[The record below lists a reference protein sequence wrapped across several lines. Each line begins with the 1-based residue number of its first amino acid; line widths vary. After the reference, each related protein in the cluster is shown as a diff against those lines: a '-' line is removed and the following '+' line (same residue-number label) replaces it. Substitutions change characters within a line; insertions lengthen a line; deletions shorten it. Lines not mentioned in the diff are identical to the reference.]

1 MATTTLA
8 PRAAPSAR
16 YPPPPETFPAA
27 FRRRCR
33 ETADRVALREKRYGI
48 WREHTWAEYYE
59 RARAF
64 GLGLVALGLRPGDR
78 VAIHSEDR
86 PEYLFAELGAI
97 CVGGSVLG
105 IYPTSPPAEVE
116 YLLAHSEARVL
127 VAEDQEQV
135 DKALAVADRCPALE
149 RIVVVDPKGLRAY
162 RNRRLIPCA
171 ELERLG
177 RELAA
182 EEPERFERLI
192 DERTFDEIPMLVY
205 TSGTTG
211 PPKGAMLSGANLAYA
226 VSVASQVWNA
236 TPDDRL
242 LSYLPLCHV
251 AEKLFSIH
259 IPIGTGAS
267 ANFAESVDTVP
278 QNLREVK
285 PTIFLGVPRIWEKMA
300 AGIAIRMRDADPVK
314 RLNFRIWLAVGRRLA
329 AVWLANRGRYPFPW
343 NLVYLL
349 GWLSLYGPLQEKLGL
364 SRCHTP
370 VSGAAPIAP
379 DVLRFFHA
387 IGIHIRE
394 AWGMTENAATG
405 IITPADDVRIGTVGV
420 PTMGAEVRIAGDGE
434 ILFRSPCVFAGY
446 FKDPEATRRAIDED
460 GWLHTGDVGVM
471 DEPGHVHITDRKK
484 DLIITS
490 GGKNVAPSEI
500 ENRLKASPYIREACV
515 IGDRRP
521 YLVAL
526 IGVERDT
533 VADWATR
540 RRIAFTTYRDLT
552 EKQEVVELIADEVR
566 RVDRDLSMPEQVKK
580 FRLLPKELDHEG
592 GELTATQK
600 VKRANLAERFRDLID
615 DMYGARA

>member
-1 MATTTLA
+1 MVTAVE
-8 PRAAPSAR
+8 PRAATGPR
-16 YPPPPETFPAA
+16 YAPPPETFPAA

-33 ETADRVALREKRYGI
+33 ESADGVALREKRFGV
-48 WREHTWAEYYE
+48 WREHTWADYYDQ
-59 RARAF
+59 ARAF
-64 GLGLVALGLRPGDR
+64 GLGLVALGLQAGDR
-78 VAIHSEDR
+78 VAVHSEDR
-86 PEYLFAELGAI
+86 PEWLFAEIGAI
-97 CVGGSVLG
+97 CVGASSLG
-105 IYPTSPPAEVE
+105 IYPTSPATEVE
-116 YLLAHSEARVL
+116 YLLAHSEARFL

-149 RIVVVDPKGLRAY
+149 RIIYIDPKGLRGY
-162 RNRRLIPCA
+162 RDPRLLPYP
-171 ELERLG
+171 EVERLG
-177 RELAA
+177 RELAD
-182 EEPERFERLI
+182 EDPGRFERSI
-192 DERTFDEIPMLVY
+192 DERGLGEIPMLVY

-211 PPKGAMLSGANLAYA
+211 PPKGAMLSGASLAHA
-226 VSVASQVWNA
+226 VAIAAQTWNA
-236 TPDDRL
+236 TRGDRI

-259 IPIGTGAS
+259 IPIATGAS

-300 AGIAIRMRDADPVK
+300 ASVAIRARDADPLK
-314 RLNFRIWLAVGRRLA
+314 RATFRVWLAVGRRLA
-329 AVWLANRGRYPFPW
+329 GEWIKARGRYPFPW
-343 NLVYLL
+343 NAVYLI
-349 GWLSLYGPLQEKLGL
+349 GWLFFYGPLQEKLGL

-370 VSGAAPIAP
+370 VSGAAPISGE
-379 DVLRFFHA
+379 VLRFFHS

-405 IITPADDVRIGTVGV
+405 VITPADDVRIGSVGI
-420 PTMGAEVRIAGDGE
+420 PTMGAEVRIADDGE
-434 ILFRSPCVFAGY
+434 ILFRSPCVFDGY
-446 FKDPEATRRAIDED
+446 YKDPEASRRTIDGD
-460 GWLHTGDVGVM
+460 GWLHTGDVGFI

-580 FRLLPKELDHEG
+580 FRLLPKELDHED

>member
-1 MATTTLA
+1 MATALET
-8 PRAAPSAR
+8 RAAPAPR
-16 YPPPPETFPAA
+16 YAPPSETFPAA

-33 ETADRVALREKRYGI
+33 ESASAIALREKRFGV
-48 WREHTWAEYYE
+48 WHEHTWADYYD

-64 GLGLVALGLRPGDR
+64 GLGLVALGLEPGDR

-86 PEYLFAELGAI
+86 PEWLFAEIGAI
-97 CVGGSVLG
+97 CVGASSLG
-105 IYPTSPPAEVE
+105 IYPTSPAAEVE
-116 YLLAHSEARVL
+116 YLLAHSEARFL

-135 DKALAVADRCPALE
+135 DKALAVADRCSTLE
-149 RIVVVDPKGLRAY
+149 RIICIDTKGLRGY
-162 RNRRLIPCA
+162 RDRRLLPFD
-171 ELERLG
+171 EVERLG

-182 EEPERFERLI
+182 EDSARFERLI
-192 DERTFDEIPMLVY
+192 DERGLDEIPMLVY

-211 PPKGAMLSGANLAYA
+211 PPKGAMLSGATLAHA
-226 VSVASQVWNA
+226 VAIAAQTWAA
-236 TPDDRL
+236 TTEDRI

-259 IPIGTGAS
+259 IPIATGAS
-267 ANFAESVDTVP
+267 ANFAESVDTIP

-300 AGIAIRMRDADPVK
+300 AGVAIRASDADPLK
-314 RLNFRIWLAVGRRLA
+314 RLTFRIWLAVGRRLA
-329 AVWLANRGRYPFPW
+329 DEWIKARGRYPFPW
-343 NLVYLL
+343 NVVYLL
-349 GWLSLYGPLQEKLGL
+349 GWLSFYGPLQEKLGL

-379 DVLRFFHA
+379 EVLRYFHS

-405 IITPADDVRIGTVGV
+405 IITPPDDVRVGSVGT
-420 PTMGAEVRIAGDGE
+420 PTMGAEVRIAEDGE
-434 ILFRSPCVFAGY
+434 ILFRSPCVFDGY
-446 FKDPEATRRAIDED
+446 YKDPEASRRTVDEE
-460 GWLHTGDVGVM
+460 GWLHTGDVGLI
-471 DEPGHVHITDRKK
+471 DEQGHVRITDRKK

-490 GGKNVAPSEI
+490 GGKNVAPSEV
-500 ENRLKASPYIREACV
+500 ENKIKASPYIREACV

-526 IGVERDT
+526 IGLERDT
-533 VADWATR
+533 VADWAMR

-552 EKQEVVELIADEVR
+552 AKQEVVELVAEEVR
-566 RVDRDLSMPEQVKK
+566 RVNRDLSMPEQIKK

-600 VKRANLAERFRDLID
+600 VKRKSLEERFHDLID
-615 DMYGARA
+615 DMYGVRA

>member
-1 MATTTLA
+1 MATALETRTA
-8 PRAAPSAR
+8 PATRYAPPS
-16 YPPPPETFPAA
+16 ETFPAA

-33 ETADRVALREKRYGI
+33 ESASAIALREKRFGV
-48 WREHTWAEYYE
+48 WHEHTWADYYD

-64 GLGLVALGLRPGDR
+64 GLGLVALGLEPGDR

-86 PEYLFAELGAI
+86 PEWLFAEIGVI
-97 CVGGSVLG
+97 CVGASSLG
-105 IYPTSPPAEVE
+105 IYPTSPASEVE
-116 YLLAHSEARVL
+116 YLLAHSGARFL

-149 RIVVVDPKGLRAY
+149 RIICIDPKGLRGY
-162 RNRRLIPCA
+162 HDRRLLPYP
-171 ELERLG
+171 EVERLG

-182 EEPERFERLI
+182 AEPDRFERSI
-192 DERTFDEIPMLVY
+192 DERGLREIPMLVY

-211 PPKGAMLSGANLAYA
+211 PPKGAMLSGNSLAHA
-226 VSVASQVWNA
+226 VAIAAQTWNA
-236 TPDDRL
+236 TTNDRI

-259 IPIGTGAS
+259 IPIATGAS

-300 AGIAIRMRDADPVK
+300 AGVAIRARDTDPLK
-314 RLNFRIWLAVGRRLA
+314 RATFRIWLAVGRRLA
-329 AVWLANRGRYPFPW
+329 NEWIKARGRYPFPW
-343 NLVYLL
+343 NVVYLI
-349 GWLSLYGPLQEKLGL
+349 GWLLFYGPLQEKLGL

-379 DVLRFFHA
+379 DVLRFFHS

-405 IITPADDVRIGTVGV
+405 IITPANDVLIGSVGTA
-420 PTMGAEVRIAGDGE
+420 TMGAEVRIADDGE
-434 ILFRSPCVFAGY
+434 ILFRSACVFDGY
-446 FKDPEATRRAIDED
+446 YKDPETSRRTIDDD
-460 GWLHTGDVGVM
+460 GWLHTGDVGSI
-471 DEPGHVHITDRKK
+471 DEAGHVRITDRKK
-484 DLIITS
+484 DLLITS

-500 ENRLKASPYIREACV
+500 ENMLKASPYIREACV

-540 RRIAFTTYRDLT
+540 RRISFTTYRDLT

-600 VKRANLAERFRDLID
+600 VKRASLTESFRDLID
-615 DMYGARA
+615 DMYGRSA